1 MKPCLICFKLLSC
14 RTQSPGKPA
23 ARSSISSLSL
33 PLPRSLRAQRPAA
46 RGSFLQESCARQTC
60 HQPCLSILA
69 GSRCRVV
76 QSLRA
81 TALAPRPLAVH
92 WHGAER
98 TGRRSPL
105 LHADDVM
112 QIEFLTPSATHF
124 NDVITTPGHGRSELR
139 LPSAAISPF
148 ASVPSRPTDLGASG
162 EGFAALRSRSVVV
175 RAAMRSR
182 AASLAARWRS
192 AAASA
197 MSSAA
202 ASVSRVAALC
212 HVTAGSCRRLHLSH

>member
-1 MKPCLICFKLLSC
+1 
-14 RTQSPGKPA
+14 
-23 ARSSISSLSL
+23 
-33 PLPRSLRAQRPAA
+33 
-46 RGSFLQESCARQTC
+46 
-60 HQPCLSILA
+60 
-69 GSRCRVV
+69 
-76 QSLRA
+76 
-81 TALAPRPLAVH
+81 
-92 WHGAER
+92 
-98 TGRRSPL
+98 
-105 LHADDVM
+105 M

-162 EGFAALRSRSVVV
+162 EGFAALRSRAVVV

-192 AAASA
+192 EAASA

-202 ASVSRVAALC
+202 ASVSRVAASLSASPLPAAAAGSISRTRPTSPAASGTAAAKSAAAEGGC
-212 HVTAGSCRRLHLSH
+212 CTLVERIRLAVDSIAAASLTASWSAAAVAAAAAATAAAGAVVEVGVVGNRARSAGDRPVTAPAIGTPEKPAVTRTAAACRFCF